1 MSSPLKGT
9 DKFSKSI
16 AKGEQLS
23 DNKGM
28 KSAEGVG

>member
-1 MSSPLKGT
+1 MSSPLKGS

-28 KSAEGVG
+28 KLAEGVG